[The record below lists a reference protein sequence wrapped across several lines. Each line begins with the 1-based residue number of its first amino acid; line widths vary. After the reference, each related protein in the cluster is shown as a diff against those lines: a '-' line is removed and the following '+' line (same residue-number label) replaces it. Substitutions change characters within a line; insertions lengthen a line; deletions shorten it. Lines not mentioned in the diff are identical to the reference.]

1 MIDMWST
8 FSENKLNP
16 FDVMVMAS
24 QEEADKIIEQT
35 KKEIDLGTF
44 TGSIDIDDTV
54 VLEND
59 VKRIEHTI
67 EQYLK
72 NR

>member
-1 MIDMWST
+1 MINMWST

-24 QEEADKIIEQT
+24 QEEADKIIEKT
-35 KKEIDLGTF
+35 KKEIDLGIF

-59 VKRIEHTI
+59 VKRIERTI

>member
-1 MIDMWST
+1 MINMWST

-24 QEEADKIIEQT
+24 QEEADKIIEKI
-35 KKEIDLGTF
+35 KKEIDLGIF

-59 VKRIEHTI
+59 VKRIKRTI

>member
-1 MIDMWST
+1 MINMWST

-24 QEEADKIIEQT
+24 QEAADKIIEQA
-35 KKEIDLGTF
+35 KKEIDLGIF
-44 TGSIDIDDTV
+44 TGSINIDDTV

-59 VKRIEHTI
+59 IKRIERTI

>member
-1 MIDMWST
+1 MINMWST

-24 QEEADKIIEQT
+24 QEEADKIIEQV
-35 KKEIDLGTF
+35 KKEIDLGIF

-59 VKRIEHTI
+59 VKRIKRTI

>member
-1 MIDMWST
+1 MINMWST

-24 QEEADKIIEQT
+24 QEEADKIIEKT
-35 KKEIDLGTF
+35 KKEIDLGIF

-59 VKRIEHTI
+59 VKRIKRTI

>member
-1 MIDMWST
+1 MINMWST

-24 QEEADKIIEQT
+24 QEEADKIIEKT
-35 KKEIDLGTF
+35 KKEIDLGIF

-59 VKRIEHTI
+59 IKRIERTI

>member
-24 QEEADKIIEQT
+24 QEEADKIIEKT
-35 KKEIDLGTF
+35 KKEIDLGIF

-59 VKRIEHTI
+59 VKRIERTI

>member
-1 MIDMWST
+1 MINMWST

-24 QEEADKIIEQT
+24 QEEADKIIEQV
-35 KKEIDLGTF
+35 KKEIDLGIF

-59 VKRIEHTI
+59 IKRIERTI

>member
-35 KKEIDLGTF
+35 KKEIDLDTF

>member
-24 QEEADKIIEQT
+24 QEEADKIIEKT
-35 KKEIDLGTF
+35 KKEIDLGIF
-44 TGSIDIDDTV
+44 TGSIDIDDIV

-59 VKRIEHTI
+59 VKRIERTI

>member
-1 MIDMWST
+1 MIKVWST

-24 QEEADKIIEQT
+24 QEEADKVIEKA
-35 KKEIDLGTF
+35 KKEIDLGIF
-44 TGSIDIDDTV
+44 SGSIDIDETV
-54 VLEND
+54 ILEND
-59 VKRIEHTI
+59 EKRIEQEI
-67 EQYLK
+67 KQYLK

>member
-24 QEEADKIIEQT
+24 QEEADKIIEKT
-35 KKEIDLGTF
+35 KKEIDLGIF

-59 VKRIEHTI
+59 VKRIKRTI

>member
-24 QEEADKIIEQT
+24 QEEADKIIEQV
-35 KKEIDLGTF
+35 KKENDLGIF

-59 VKRIEHTI
+59 VKRIERTI

>member
-1 MIDMWST
+1 MIKAWST

-24 QEEADKIIEQT
+24 QEEADKVIEKA
-35 KKEIDLGTF
+35 KKEIDLGIF
-44 TGSIDIDDTV
+44 SGSIDTDETV
-54 VLEND
+54 ILEND
-59 VKRIEHTI
+59 EKRIEQEI
-67 EQYLK
+67 KQYLK